1 MSAPAGLSEDDTR
14 RGLRAVTWFGITTHA
29 MATLVGGIFL
39 TKVALSFGASLFAI
53 GLLAALP
60 SLAQLTKIPATY
72 AIERYRVRK
81 PVALLSFAGARLN
94 VLVLAILPF
103 AFSAE
108 SAALG
113 LGLLL
118 GTTFLRGAFA
128 AAGGSAWES
137 LLRDLVPQDRLGS
150 FFSRR
155 QKQNTLLAIPLSL
168 GAAGF
173 LAYWTGA
180 FPSRELQAY
189 SVLFLLGFLAGAA
202 SLYFLFRTPDPPLP
216 PSQPTRLRA
225 LFAPPFADRNFRRL
239 ILFGAP
245 WEFAMALAGPF
256 FTVYILQRL
265 GYGMSYVIGLTVLS
279 QLSNAAFSQ
288 VWGAL
293 SDRFS
298 NKAVLEVS
306 GPLKL
311 LAIGLWLLTA
321 LPERHRLTLPLL
333 AVIHV
338 LLGMA
343 MSGVTLATANIGRK
357 LAPRGRATS
366 YLAAKSLVGSLSAA
380 VAPIVGGSVAN
391 AFAGYRLSFA
401 VDWTGPEQ
409 SMRLN
414 ALNLQGMDFAF
425 VLAILI
431 GLYSMH
437 RLSFVVEEGEG
448 DRSVVVHSL
457 VAEMKRPVLTF
468 TTVGGFNR
476 LVEFP
481 YGAMTLRHRRD
492 DSASPDDARP
502 PDDESR
508 GQ

>member
-1 MSAPAGLSEDDTR
+1 MSDPAALSEEDTR
-14 RGLRAVTWFGITTHA
+14 RGLRGVTWFGITAHA
-29 MATLVGGIFL
+29 MATLIGGIFL

-53 GLLAALP
+53 GLLASLP
-60 SLAQLTKIPATY
+60 SLAQLTRIPATY
-72 AIERYRVRK
+72 AIERYRERK
-81 PVALLSFAGARLN
+81 SVALLSFAGARLN
-94 VLVLAILPF
+94 VLVLAVLPF
-103 AFSAE
+103 VFSEDA
-108 SAALG
+108 AALG

-128 AAGGSAWES
+128 AAGNSAWES

-155 QKQNTLLAIPLSL
+155 QKQNTLLAVPLSL

-173 LAYWTGA
+173 LGYWTGH
-180 FPSRELQAY
+180 FPTRELHAY
-189 SVLFLLGFLAGAA
+189 SFLFLLGFIAGAA
-202 SLYFLFRTPDPPLP
+202 SLYFLFHIPEPPLP
-216 PSQPTRLRA
+216 PSEPTRLRA
-225 LFAPPFADRNFRRL
+225 LFVPPFRDRNFRRL

-279 QLSNAAFSQ
+279 QLSNAAFSR

-311 LAIGLWLLTA
+311 IAIGLWLLTA
-321 LPERHRLTLPLL
+321 LPDRHRLTLPLL
-333 AVIHV
+333 VAIHV
-338 LLGMA
+338 LLGVA

-380 VAPIVGGSVAN
+380 IAPIVGGSVAN
-391 AFAGYRLSFA
+391 LFAPYRLSFTI
-401 VDWTGPEQ
+401 DWEGPRQ
-409 SMRLN
+409 LMRVT
-414 ALNLQGMDFAF
+414 AFNLQGMDFAF

-431 GLYSMH
+431 GIYSMY
-437 RLSFVVEEGEG
+437 RLSFVVEEGEE

-457 VAEMKRPVLTF
+457 VAEMTRPMLTF

-476 LVEFP
+476 LVEVP
-481 YGAMTLRHRRD
+481 YGAMNSLRQRGSDPPQD
-492 DSASPDDARP
+492 DPR
-502 PDDESR
+502 EK
-508 GQ
+508 